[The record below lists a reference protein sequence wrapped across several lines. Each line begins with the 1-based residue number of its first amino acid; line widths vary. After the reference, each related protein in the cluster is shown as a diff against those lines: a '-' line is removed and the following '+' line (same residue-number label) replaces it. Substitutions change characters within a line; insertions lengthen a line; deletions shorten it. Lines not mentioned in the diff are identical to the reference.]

1 MLFHPVFVIPHFSNV
16 AFDNQSTDIFYICL
30 FACTCFQSHM
40 LISECYDTE
49 LFSLQLIN
57 VEQLVHKEW
66 KLTDEGRKVA
76 EYGSHE
82 AVVYNAVP
90 LQGILQSDLTVCQYS
105 FHIQLQFTPIQC
117 TKYNK

>member
-1 MLFHPVFVIPHFSNV
+1 
-16 AFDNQSTDIFYICL
+16 
-30 FACTCFQSHM
+30 M

-49 LFSLQLIN
+49 LFLLQLVS

-82 AVVYNAVP
+82 AIVYNAVP
-90 LQGILQSDLTVCQYS
+90 LQGILLSDLTVCQYS
-105 FHIQLQFTPIQC
+105 FHIQLQITLILC
-117 TKYNK
+117 SKYNKL